1 MQLVLAWL
9 RETQITQRD
18 RSATEDD
25 GMIMVVCN
33 QTRKERKCVHEV
45 EREGQRET
53 VNREGREQTE

>member
-18 RSATEDD
+18 GSATEDD

-33 QTRKERKCVHEV
+33 QTRKERKCVQEV
-45 EREGQRET
+45 ESGSVKR
-53 VNREGREQTE
+53 